1 MHVTEACLPIAPEER
16 QVRETILEIDRG
28 HMTTEVPAEHT
39 ARLIARCAAAVD
51 HPTADHVR
59 RVGALAGEI
68 ARALGW
74 SDAEIEAIRIA
85 ATLHD
90 VGKVALPAPILTHSG
105 PLSSAD
111 WALMRLHTGVAA
123 RIFRG
128 VTHPLLVL
136 ARDIA
141 TTHHERWD
149 GAGYLHELSGEE
161 IPPAARLVSVADTF
175 DAITNNRAYRSGQ
188 SDTVACQIILDE
200 RDAQFEPRAVDALL
214 GLPAQTRMHP

>member
-1 MHVTEACLPIAPEER
+1 MHVTEACLPIAPGER
-16 QVRETILEIDRG
+16 QIRGTILDIDREHLAG
-28 HMTTEVPAEHT
+28 ELPTEHT
-39 ARLIARCAAAVD
+39 ARLIACCAEAID

-59 RVGALAGEI
+59 RVGALASEV

-74 SDAEIEAIRIA
+74 SDAEVEAIRVA

-123 RIFRG
+123 RIFDG

-149 GAGYLHELSGEE
+149 GAGYLHGLSGEE
-161 IPPAARLVSVADTF
+161 IPAAARLVSVADTF
-175 DAITNNRAYRSGQ
+175 DAITNNRTYRAGQ
-188 SDTVACQIILDE
+188 SDAVACRIILDE
-200 RDAQFEPRAVDALL
+200 RGAQFEPRAVDALL
-214 GLPAQTRMHP
+214 ELPARVRMHP